1 MNLNHDLKEKLTL
14 YYKGKRILI
23 TGGLGFLGSNIAI
36 QLIELGASVTL
47 LDNMDPGYGGNFFN
61 IQPIKGQV
69 DVIDAD
75 IRDEKQMGNAIHE
88 KDIVFHLAGQVCHV
102 MSLGNPFP
110 DIDIN
115 IKGTAILAEA
125 CRKHNPQVK
134 IVFTGTRGQYGPSTK
149 LPVSET
155 APTHPRGIYEISNLT
170 AEKIIQ
176 SYNDVHN
183 IQGVMLRLTNIYG
196 YRSQMKTS
204 RYGVVNWFVRLG
216 MDGEVIPVFGD
227 GKIKRDFLFIDDCV
241 EAILLCGMDES
252 TVGEVINIGHDQPQ
266 NFLQIAE
273 TLKEIDPSV
282 RWEFVPFSPERKAQ
296 EPGDFY
302 SDISKI
308 KNLIGWSPQSTLLE
322 GLGHTWRYYEKH
334 RSQYW

>member
-1 MNLNHDLKEKLTL
+1 MNLNHDLKEKLAL
-14 YYKGKRILI
+14 YYRGKRILI

-36 QLIELGASVTL
+36 QLIELEASVTL

-61 IQPIKGQV
+61 IQPIKDQV

-75 IRDEKQMGNAIHE
+75 IRDEKRMENAIHE

-102 MSLGNPFP
+102 MSLKNPFP

-125 CRKHNPQVK
+125 CRKYNPHVK
-134 IVFTGTRGQYGPSTK
+134 VVFTGTRGQYGPSTK

-196 YRSQMKTS
+196 CRSQMKTS

-241 EAILLCGMDES
+241 EAVLLCGMDES
-252 TVGEVINIGHDQPQ
+252 TVGEVINIGHDQPH
-266 NFLQIAE
+266 NFLKIAE
-273 TLKEIDPSV
+273 TLKEIDSSV
-282 RWEFVPFSPERKAQ
+282 RWKFVPFSPERKAQ

-308 KNLIGWSPQSTLLE
+308 TNLIGWSPQSTLLE
-322 GLGHTWRYYEKH
+322 GLSQTWRYYEKH